1 MAQNG
6 SPENNETHIESV
18 VQKIISD
25 LEEPDEKVDKVDL
38 MERLWDIIQKKL
50 EARPDILQTCAKEL
64 TQILLPQLSSQNS
77 PILYN
82 TLRVLGQ
89 LMADSEGYF
98 KHLGLFKAKLS
109 QRTLSSLSSVL
120 TKSMDKNAISLCAW
134 CISQQNLPLREL
146 ITDQWREDTP
156 IKNLVESLIWAATE
170 HPGGAC
176 KSTPV
181 QLQILSALQRLWNQ
195 IPDVLVDCS
204 VLWIPQ
210 LYTLE
215 VDITHAKSICRVK
228 EHQHLRV
235 DAAQVCALCRDEVQE
250 RAARLLDAVLPE
262 LVKARTTERP
272 SSSFLVARVAEKV
285 TMQNDRILESLLAM
299 AAHASRSVAVS
310 RAWAHL
316 VTLLEHRVRLS
327 PHSLTRGQRAAGR
340 ELRLEAR
347 FQPPFLTPGQRA
359 AGRELRLEA
368 RFQPPCFDTWAES
381 GGQRAPSRGAVS
393 APLFDSWAESSG
405 QRAPSQGAFVASRR
419 RSFGISL
426 ELARQATGMG
436 CAGSELVSNKWDRD
450 MKVRRWTPEAE
461 APARC
466 ADVARLRWG
475 RESTGMVR

>member
-38 MERLWDIIQKKL
+38 MERLWDIIQ
-50 EARPDILQTCAKEL
+50 
-64 TQILLPQLSSQNS
+64 
-77 PILYN
+77 
-82 TLRVLGQ
+82 
-89 LMADSEGYF
+89 
-98 KHLGLFKAKLS
+98 
-109 QRTLSSLSSVL
+109 
-120 TKSMDKNAISLCAW
+120 NAISLCAW

-285 TMQNDRILESLLAM
+285 TMQNDRIL
-299 AAHASRSVAVS
+299 
-310 RAWAHL
+310 
-316 VTLLEHRVRLS
+316 
-327 PHSLTRGQRAAGR
+327 
-340 ELRLEAR
+340 
-347 FQPPFLTPGQRA
+347 
-359 AGRELRLEA
+359 
-368 RFQPPCFDTWAES
+368 
-381 GGQRAPSRGAVS
+381 
-393 APLFDSWAESSG
+393 
-405 QRAPSQGAFVASRR
+405 
-419 RSFGISL
+419 
-426 ELARQATGMG
+426 
-436 CAGSELVSNKWDRD
+436 
-450 MKVRRWTPEAE
+450 
-461 APARC
+461 
-466 ADVARLRWG
+466 
-475 RESTGMVR
+475 